1 MNSLPP
7 GMKTYSEVFWQI
19 MILKVDFMKRL
30 GIFFMIITFAFA
42 FFSCSSSK
50 NISSAQTSGIIIE
63 SSSTKA
69 ETVVVVPNNVVP
81 NKNEPLQEKYALY
94 LNVPPSQIQ
103 NIRLY
108 QFIDY
113 WMYTPYKWGGTDKTG
128 IDCSAFMQR
137 LLKEVYDIKMPR
149 TSITQFFDKWVDLF
163 DSKRYLAEGD
173 LVFFR
178 TMEDKV
184 VSHVGL
190 YLGNRMF
197 INASSSKGVVIA
209 NLDDPY
215 WKNRYVAAGRVKA
228 ILLNR

>member
-1 MNSLPP
+1 
-7 GMKTYSEVFWQI
+7 VFWQI
-19 MILKVDFMKRL
+19 LILKVNLMKRF
-30 GIFFMIITFAFA
+30 GIFFMIITLASA

-50 NISSAQTSGIIIE
+50 NITSAQTSGIIVE

-69 ETVVVVPNNVVP
+69 ETIVSVP

-94 LNVPPSQIQ
+94 LNVPPAQIQ

-113 WMYTPYKWGGTDKTG
+113 WMYTPYKWGGNDKKG

-190 YLGNRMF
+190 YLSNRMF

-215 WKNRYVAAGRVKA
+215 WKRRYVAAGRVKA
-228 ILLNR
+228 ILLNKSYR

>member
-1 MNSLPP
+1 MRRFGMFLLSLSFIP
-7 GMKTYSEVFWQI
+7 G
-19 MILKVDFMKRL
+19 
-30 GIFFMIITFAFA
+30 
-42 FFSCSSSK
+42 FFSCASSK
-50 NISSAQTSGIIIE
+50 KTSSEQTSGIIIE
-63 SSSTKA
+63 APTTSPG
-69 ETVVVVPNNVVP
+69 TVASAP
-81 NKNEPLQEKYALY
+81 KKKEPLQEKYAQY
-94 LNVPPSQIQ
+94 LNVPPDQIQ
-103 NIRLY
+103 NIRLF

-137 LLKEVYDIKMPR
+137 LLKEVYDIRIPR

-197 INASSSKGVVIA
+197 INASSSKGVIIA

-215 WKNRYVAAGRVKA
+215 WKSRYVAAGRVKTSM
-228 ILLNR
+228 LNK